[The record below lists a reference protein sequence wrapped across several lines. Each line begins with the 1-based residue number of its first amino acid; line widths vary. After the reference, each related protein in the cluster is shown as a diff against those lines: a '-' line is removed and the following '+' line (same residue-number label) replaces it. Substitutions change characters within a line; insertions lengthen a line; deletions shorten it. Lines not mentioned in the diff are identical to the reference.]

1 MARRKS
7 VGMAKNFQ
15 ADKVNQT
22 HRGIPNLDL
31 PNMEAW
37 FRLCAMRYLALIAA
51 LCVSVLLSGCQQT
64 YANAPRYSHQAWAQG
79 KHTHMAPAIHTQAP
93 MPSHVHSVYGPNQAA
108 RIPARPLARPHTSAP
123 TPDCAAVCVID
134 PRTGN
139 ILYSHN
145 ANERRQVAST
155 QKIIT
160 ALCVCDEGNLS
171 KMVRIEAADRR
182 VSPIRMNLK
191 IGDYYRKGDLLQAML
206 TGSYNDIAMTLAR
219 DTAGS
224 VENFAKRMNARAR
237 RMRMYDSH
245 FVNPS
250 GLPAEQYSTA
260 HDMAIAACY
269 AYNNKVIRNCI
280 NIPEYDFVRADGSTK
295 RVNSTNRLLRSH
307 PWVHGMKT
315 GYTNAAGKCL
325 ISCGTK
331 DGRAVIVVVLGST
344 SRKIWGE
351 SLKYLRWALGIA

>member
-1 MARRKS
+1 
-7 VGMAKNFQ
+7 
-15 ADKVNQT
+15 
-22 HRGIPNLDL
+22 
-31 PNMEAW
+31 
-37 FRLCAMRYLALIAA
+37 MRFFALIAA
-51 LCVSVLLSGCQQT
+51 LCATTFLSGCQQT
-64 YANAPRYSHQAWAQG
+64 YANAPRNQYRAWDG
-79 KHTHMAPAIHTQAP
+79 EYRAPAIHTQAP
-93 MPSHVHSVYGPNQAA
+93 IPSNATSVYGANQAP
-108 RIPARPLARPHTSAP
+108 RVPARPLTRPTTPAP
-123 TPDCAAVCVID
+123 RPDCAAVCVID

-145 ANERRQVAST
+145 AKARRQVAST

-160 ALCVCDEGNLS
+160 ALCVCDAGNLN
-171 KMVRIEAADRR
+171 KPVRIEAADRR

-191 IGDYYRKGDLLQAML
+191 VGDVYRKGDLLQAML
-206 TGSYNDIAMTLAR
+206 TGSFNDLAMTLAR

-224 VENFAKRMNARAR
+224 VENFARMMNARAR
-237 RMRMYDSH
+237 RMGMYDSH

-260 HDMAIAACY
+260 HDMARAACY
-269 AYNNKVIRNCI
+269 AYNNTVIRNCI
-280 NIPEYDFVRADGSTK
+280 NIPGYDFVRNDGSIR
-295 RVNSTNRLLRSH
+295 RVNTTNRLLHSH

-331 DGRAVIVVVLGST
+331 DGRAVIVVILGST
-344 SRKIWGE
+344 NRKIWGE